1 MHSAASLRPAA
12 VDDDLSAPALPSGNR
27 TRPLIAARLMCRSFL
42 SRIDSRV
49 RQESLQRKLRSHRAS
64 GSSGYSLLLENGRK
78 DDLHANIH
86 DTVNQCT
93 HRSVSTNAGAQGTE
107 WPINIIVKRNVLIS
121 TIKGRRALLLNKP
134 LISLRIFIIML
145 IRGAAFPPGPAWLAQ
160 GAIGTVRESP

>member
-1 MHSAASLRPAA
+1 MHSTASLRPAA

-42 SRIDSRV
+42 LRIDIRV

-86 DTVNQCT
+86 DTVNQCNPSIGLDERRRPRHGMANKYNRQAECT
-93 HRSVSTNAGAQGTE
+93 YKHDQGEACASPEQAPYFIAYIYHNADQGC
-107 WPINIIVKRNVLIS
+107 RIS
-121 TIKGRRALLLNKP
+121 TGPSLAGSGRNRD
-134 LISLRIFIIML
+134 R
-145 IRGAAFPPGPAWLAQ
+145 
-160 GAIGTVRESP
+160 T